1 MRTIP
6 DTSVAAYEASAEF
19 APSHDEKIV
28 NIMRDAR
35 RPMAPEE
42 IADVGGFTSH
52 VQVNRRMAVLVSKG
66 LVSRTTELHTN
77 RSGRKAYRYAVAA
90 KRE

>member
-1 MRTIP
+1 
-6 DTSVAAYEASAEF
+6 
-19 APSHDEKIV
+19 
-28 NIMRDAR
+28 
-35 RPMAPEE
+35 MAPEE